1 MRLFLAIEIPEPIRA
16 RLVEVQKNLPG
27 KLKLVE
33 PENIHIT
40 LKFLG
45 EVAEPRAAEVRKG
58 LAPLE
63 TPAFDAEAKGLGL
76 FPGPG
81 NPRVIWA
88 GTGRGAAEATAL
100 SREVDGRLAPLGFP
114 REKRFVPHATLAR
127 AKFMDG
133 AGKAR
138 LRALL
143 EARRESVFG
152 EWRVGSV
159 VLKKSTLTPTGPLYS
174 DVEAFPLASKGS

>member
-1 MRLFLAIEIPEPIRA
+1 MRLFLALEIPESVRS
-16 RLVEVQKNLPG
+16 RLVQLQGDLPG

-33 PENIHIT
+33 PQNIHIT

-45 EVAEPRAAEVRKG
+45 EVAEPRAADVRG
-58 LAPLE
+58 ALAPLE
-63 TPAFDAEAKGLGL
+63 TPAFGAGATGFGV

-81 NPRVIWA
+81 NPRVLWA
-88 GTGRGAAEATAL
+88 GMGRGAAEAAAL

-127 AKFMDG
+127 VKFMDG

-143 EARRESVFG
+143 EARRGSVFG
-152 EWRVGSV
+152 EWRVGTV
-159 VLKKSTLTPTGPLYS
+159 ALKKSTLTPAGPLYS
-174 DVEAFPLASKGS
+174 DVEVFPLASKDS